1 MRCDTLAERRSI
13 DIYGITAQ
21 VSLYPLR
28 QDDLSPSI
36 DAVVEAFAR
45 HGLEK
50 QTGTMSTLVWG
61 DDEKV
66 FPALVEAFRGAAAR
80 GHAVMVITVSN
91 ACPRPG
97 KSAFA

>member
-1 MRCDTLAERRSI
+1 ML
-13 DIYGITAQ
+13 GITAQ

-36 DAVVEAFAR
+36 DTALESITE

-50 QTGTMSTLVWG
+50 QTGAMSTLVWG

-66 FPALVEAFRGAAAR
+66 FPALVEAFRRAASL
-80 GHAVMVITVSN
+80 GETVMVITVSN
-91 ACPRPG
+91 ACPWPG
-97 KSAFA
+97 SSDSKEE